1 MTLARS
7 SISPQNRAKSSFM
20 NAPWPPP
27 APDIPQE
34 FEKAVEA
41 KENEA
46 GVASTQTVLTPSQ
59 EEALKQQ
66 NKRTAPQL
74 NLNPPGMGKALVVN
88 RAQRERIEKMQQ
100 RVQAGKGKARDDF
113 GRSAGREL

>member
-1 MTLARS
+1 
-7 SISPQNRAKSSFM
+7 M
-20 NAPWPPP
+20 NEPWPPR

-46 GVASTQTVLTPSQ
+46 GASSTQAVLTPSQ

-74 NLNPPGMGKALVVN
+74 NLNPPGMGKPLVVN
-88 RAQRERIEKMQQ
+88 RAQRERIEKMQHRIQ
-100 RVQAGKGKARDDF
+100 NDKGKAREDF